1 MNYLSNEVVD
11 PAAQTV
17 VFLHGWRS
25 EAAVWRPVMDRLGR
39 RYRQFALD
47 LPGFGKSEKPKHI
60 FTLVDYATVVLGFIK
75 KMELKK
81 IVVVG
86 HSFGGRVVIKLSA
99 LEPDIVE
106 KLILVDSAGF
116 RLHGKRNAVLRI
128 VAKML
133 KPFFMIPGL
142 RTLRLPIYR
151 VMGAEDYLATPE
163 LRETFLNVINEDLTA
178 LLGYVRQE
186 TLIVWGGRDEDTP
199 LMLAMWLKEHIPHS
213 DLVIFHN
220 AGHFSFLD
228 EPDKFVGTVR
238 DFLKA

>member
-1 MNYLSNEVVD
+1 MTEKQVVVANQLVNYLSNEVVD

-47 LPGFGKSEKPKHI
+47 LPGFGKSEK
-60 FTLVDYATVVLGFIK
+60 
-75 KMELKK
+75 LKK

>member
-1 MNYLSNEVVD
+1 MTEKQVVVANQLVNYLSNEVVD

-133 KPFFMIPGL
+133 KPFFMIPKIHIVGSITTN
-142 RTLRLPIYR
+142 RTVYIGIIICW
-151 VMGAEDYLATPE
+151 VLAPCKDSF
-163 LRETFLNVINEDLTA
+163 RINSPVLCA
-178 LLGYVRQE
+178 L
-186 TLIVWGGRDEDTP
+186 IIK
-199 LMLAMWLKEHIPHS
+199 MSK
-213 DLVIFHN
+213 
-220 AGHFSFLD
+220 
-228 EPDKFVGTVR
+228 
-238 DFLKA
+238 

>member
-1 MNYLSNEVVD
+1 MTEKQVVVANQLVNYLSNEVVD

-163 LRETFLNVINEDLTA
+163 LRETFPIWNAVLRIVAKMLKPFFMIPGLRTLRLPIYRVMGAEDYLATPELRETFLNAINED
-178 LLGYVRQE
+178 
-186 TLIVWGGRDEDTP
+186 
-199 LMLAMWLKEHIPHS
+199 
-213 DLVIFHN
+213 
-220 AGHFSFLD
+220 
-228 EPDKFVGTVR
+228 
-238 DFLKA
+238 